1 MPRIMI
7 RRPTRQEAVPTG
19 LTTDIIKLD
28 TLDIPVT
35 MRCPPRRDSQ
45 MEAEKRVDRGRKA
58 SRIGGTY
65 RWI

>member
-35 MRCPPRRDSQ
+35 MRCPRDRIHRWKQ
-45 MEAEKRVDRGRKA
+45 KNAWIEEERQAE
-58 SRIGGTY
+58 
-65 RWI
+65 